1 MVLSTKSKVRWLV
14 PSIIIIV
21 LIVLSVLHF
30 SNQIHQ
36 QGIHINERHNSSNF
50 DVISTEESTDKN
62 DNNTNKE
69 SQQSIHTNERHNSSN
84 FDVISTEEVKEENYT
99 NNATE
104 STTWRCENSN
114 YTGNTTITSV
124 ALLKVHKTGS
134 STVASILY
142 RFGVRRGLSFIM
154 TKQYHQ
160 YWPNTI
166 DKSYKT
172 FYPACKQNK
181 YDILNIHSRYNG
193 RDVLTQYMHKDTY
206 VIAPLR
212 HPMDQLL
219 SGMNYYGYVNKLR
232 RMGKTI
238 EDFLDNPHYLTNDY
252 TAKLLTWNPMSYVI
266 GLNDFNIP
274 SGMKKSALKSD
285 LKYTKEIERF
295 LNWTEENID
304 FFMISEKF
312 DESLILLKD
321 RLGWRIEDMIYFSL
335 NTAANPPERNN
346 VDTDTLLIKTKEFSY
361 IDYLLYERM
370 KVKLDRMIEEKGDE
384 LEVEV
389 SKLRSLNKEFS
400 EYCLERVEVDSR
412 LYGSVKILSN
422 ILRDDREDN
431 RCCVETRFNE
441 MEYVSE
447 IKNYMKNSCRVN

>member
-1 MVLSTKSKVRWLV
+1 MNVPTKFKLRRQIL
-14 PSIIIIV
+14 SIITFV
-21 LIVLSVLHF
+21 LIALTVWYLSHKM
-30 SNQIHQ
+30 N
-36 QGIHINERHNSSNF
+36 
-50 DVISTEESTDKN
+50 
-62 DNNTNKE
+62 
-69 SQQSIHTNERHNSSN
+69 QQSIQINELQIWNMHN
-84 FDVISTEEVKEENYT
+84 IEVKESHT
-99 NNATE
+99 N
-104 STTWRCENSN
+104 TWRCRDSSF
-114 YTGNTTITSV
+114 TGNTTITSV

-134 STVASILY
+134 STFASILF
-142 RFGVRRGLSFIM
+142 RFGIRRGLSFIM
-154 TKQYHQ
+154 PRDKRNFQ

-166 DKSYKT
+166 DKSYRS

-193 RDVLTQYMHKDTY
+193 RDVLTKYMHTDTY
-206 VIAPLR
+206 VIATLR
-212 HPMDQLL
+212 HPMDLLL
-219 SGMNYYGYVNKLR
+219 SGLNYYGYVNKLR
-232 RMGKTI
+232 IMGKTI
-238 EDFLDNPHYLTNDY
+238 EDYLDNPQFLVSDWSPMNS
-252 TAKLLTWNPMSYVI
+252 MSYEI
-266 GLNDFNIP
+266 GLKDFNIP
-274 SGMKKSALKSD
+274 SGLKKSSLESD
-285 LKYTKEIERF
+285 LKYTEEIERF
-295 LNWTEENID
+295 LNWTEDNVD

-335 NTAANPPERNN
+335 NTAASPPERNN

-400 EYCLERVEVDSR
+400 EYCLERVEVDST
-412 LYGSVKILSN
+412 LYGSVKILGN
-422 ILRDDREDN
+422 TLRGDRKDN

-447 IKNYMKNSCRVN
+447 MKKYMRHSCRMY

>member
-1 MVLSTKSKVRWLV
+1 MGKSIEINVKRLILVIVVVILLLVSATVHYNKQNNEQNVHIEERIDSNDLS
-14 PSIIIIV
+14 
-21 LIVLSVLHF
+21 LIDK
-30 SNQIHQ
+30 
-36 QGIHINERHNSSNF
+36 E
-50 DVISTEESTDKN
+50 EESN
-62 DNNTNKE
+62 
-69 SQQSIHTNERHNSSN
+69 
-84 FDVISTEEVKEENYT
+84 EEVKVDDT
-99 NNATE
+99 A
-104 STTWRCENSN
+104 WRCEDHSL
-114 YTGNTTITSV
+114 TGNTAITSV

-134 STVASILY
+134 TTFGSILY
-142 RFGVRRGLSFIM
+142 RFGTRRELSFVM
-154 TKQYHQ
+154 PRDKRNYQ

-166 DKSYKT
+166 DKVYKT

-193 RDVLTQYMHKDTY
+193 RDALTQYMHKDTY
-206 VIAPLR
+206 VIATLR
-212 HPMDQLL
+212 HPMDQMISAL
-219 SGMNYYGYVNKLR
+219 NFYGLVNRLKR
-232 RMGKTI
+232 KGKTI
-238 EDFLDNPHYLTNDY
+238 EDFLDHPNILADRDPMVW
-252 TAKLLTWNPMSYVI
+252 KLVWNSMSYDI
-266 GLNDFNIP
+266 GLSEFNLP
-274 SGMKKSALKSD
+274 NNVMRSD
-285 LKYTKEIERF
+285 YESNPVHMEEIERF

-400 EYCLERVEVDSR
+400 EYCLERVEVDPS
-412 LYGSVKILSN
+412 LLGAVDILSN
-422 ILRDDREDN
+422 KLKNERKDN
-431 RCCVETRFNE
+431 RCCVETAKNE
-441 MEYVSE
+441 MAFLNN
-447 IKNYMKNSCRVN
+447 IKIYMRNSCKF

>member
-1 MVLSTKSKVRWLV
+1 MKINAKISILV
-14 PSIIIIV
+14 VIV
-21 LIVLSVLHF
+21 ILLLF
-30 SNQIHQ
+30 SATVHHNKQNNKQ
-36 QGIHINERHNSSNF
+36 NIHIEERINSS
-50 DVISTEESTDKN
+50 DLSLIDEES
-62 DNNTNKE
+62 
-69 SQQSIHTNERHNSSN
+69 
-84 FDVISTEEVKEENYT
+84 KEEDKVDI
-99 NNATE
+99 
-104 STTWRCENSN
+104 TTWKCKAQNLIE
-114 YTGNTTITSV
+114 NTTKTSV
-124 ALLKVHKTGS
+124 ALLKIHKTGS

-154 TKQYHQ
+154 TKREHE
-160 YWPNTI
+160 YWPSTI

-219 SGMNYYGYVNKLR
+219 SGMNYYGYVNKLKG
-232 RMGKTI
+232 MGKTI
-238 EDFLDNPHYLTNDY
+238 EDFLDNPHYLTNDN
-252 TAKLLTWNPMSYVI
+252 TVELLTWNPMSYII

-274 SGMKKSALKSD
+274 SGMKKSALESD

-295 LNWTEENID
+295 LNWAEENID

-400 EYCLERVEVDSR
+400 EYCLATVEVDSR
-412 LYGSVKILSN
+412 LYGSVKIFTN
-422 ILRDDREDN
+422 TLRDDRKDN
-431 RCCVETRFNE
+431 RCCVETGFNE

-447 IKNYMKNSCRVN
+447 IKNYMRNSCMVN